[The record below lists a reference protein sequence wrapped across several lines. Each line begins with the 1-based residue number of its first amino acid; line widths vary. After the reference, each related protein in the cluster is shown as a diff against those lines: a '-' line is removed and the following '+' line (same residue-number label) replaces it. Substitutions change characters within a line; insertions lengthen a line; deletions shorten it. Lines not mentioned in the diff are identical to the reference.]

1 LNYLTLENVTKMYG
15 EKVLFKN
22 ITLFI
27 DRFQKIALVAKN
39 GTGKTTLMRVLAG
52 VEGVEGETSKII
64 IRKDIRTG
72 FLHQDPEFR
81 ANDTIMEAIFDSPN
95 PMMHAVKA
103 YEHAML
109 HPEDAAPMQA
119 ALAKMDD
126 LKAWDFEAKIKEIL
140 FKLNIANF
148 DQRVASLSGGQ
159 KKRVALAKLLIEEPD
174 FIILDEPTNHLDL
187 DMIEW
192 LEEYLQKP
200 NLTIFMVTHDRYFLE
215 NVCDNIIELDGGTL
229 YRYKGNYSEYLE
241 KKAIREEIEG
251 VVLGKNRQ
259 LLKRELDWVRRMP
272 KARTTKS
279 KSRVDAFYDL
289 KELTNKRPN
298 TDTLEL
304 SIKFNRLGSK
314 ILELYNVSKSYGDRV
329 LIKDFSYKFKPN
341 ERVGIVGHNGS
352 GKSTLLKI
360 ITESVKPDSGRLVV
374 GETVQFGYYSQD
386 GIQLNEDKRIIEVVK
401 DIAEVI
407 PLEKGR
413 ELTAAQ
419 MLDRFLFTRDQHMV
433 YASQLSGGERRR
445 LYLLTIL
452 MKNPNF
458 LILDEPTNDLDILTL
473 NVLEDFLMEFQ
484 GCVIIVTHD
493 RYFMDKLVE
502 HVFVFEGEGQV
513 RDFNGSYT
521 EYRIQKDIEE
531 EQKRIANKPQSAIA
545 TKQNSAT
552 KLTEPERKELKRLEN
567 ELKTLETRKRDI
579 TEKFND
585 PKISTDQIKK
595 LSAELGDIQDK
606 IDTKE
611 MRWLELGE
619 LAE

>member
-1 LNYLTLENVTKMYG
+1 MYG

-27 DRFQKIALVAKN
+27 DKFQKIALVAKN

-52 VEGVEGETSKII
+52 IEGIEGETSKIL

-72 FLHQDPEFR
+72 FLHQDPDFR
-81 ANDTIMEAIFDSPN
+81 ATDTIMEAVFDSPN
-95 PMMHAVKA
+95 ILMQAVKA
-103 YEHAML
+103 YERALL
-109 HPEDAAPMQA
+109 HPEDETQMQA

-140 FKLNIANF
+140 FKLKIS
-148 DQRVASLSGGQ
+148 DLEQRVSSLSGGQ
-159 KKRVALAKLLIEEPD
+159 KKRLALAKLLIDEPD

-192 LEEYLQKP
+192 LEEYLQQP

-215 NVCDNIIELDGGTL
+215 NVCDTIIEMDGGAL

-289 KELTNKRPN
+289 KELTNKRPDN
-298 TDTLEL
+298 DTLEL

-314 ILELYNVSKSYGDRV
+314 ILELYNVSKSYGDKNLV
-329 LIKDFSYKFKPN
+329 KDFSYKFKPN
-341 ERVGIVGHNGS
+341 ERVGIVGTNGA

-360 ITESVKPDSGRLVV
+360 ITESVLPDSGRIVV

-386 GIQLNEDKRIIEVVK
+386 GIKLNEDKRIIDVVK

-445 LYLLTIL
+445 LYLLTVL

-473 NVLEDFLMEFQ
+473 NVLEDFLLDFQ

-502 HVFVFEGEGQV
+502 HVFVFEGDGHI
-513 RDFNGSYT
+513 RDFNGTYT
-521 EYRIQKDIEE
+521 EYRIQKDLEE
-531 EQKRIANKPQSAIA
+531 EQRRAANKPQTAA
-545 TKQNSAT
+545 VAKQNPTT
-552 KLTEPERKELKRLEN
+552 KLTETERKELKRLEN

-585 PKISTDQIKK
+585 PTISTAQITK
-595 LSAELGDIQDK
+595 LSAELGEIQDK
-606 IDTKE
+606 IETKE

-619 LAE
+619 MAE

>member
-1 LNYLTLENVTKMYG
+1 
-15 EKVLFKN
+15 
-22 ITLFI
+22 
-27 DRFQKIALVAKN
+27 
-39 GTGKTTLMRVLAG
+39 
-52 VEGVEGETSKII
+52 
-64 IRKDIRTG
+64 
-72 FLHQDPEFR
+72 
-81 ANDTIMEAIFDSPN
+81 
-95 PMMHAVKA
+95 
-103 YEHAML
+103 
-109 HPEDAAPMQA
+109 
-119 ALAKMDD
+119 MDD

-140 FKLNIANF
+140 FKLKIS
-148 DQRVASLSGGQ
+148 DLEQRVSSLSGGQ
-159 KKRVALAKLLIEEPD
+159 KKRLALAKLLIDEPD

-192 LEEYLQKP
+192 LEEYLQQP

-215 NVCDNIIELDGGTL
+215 NVCDTIIEMDGGAL

-289 KELTNKRPN
+289 KELTNKRPDN
-298 TDTLEL
+298 DTLEL

-314 ILELYNVSKSYGDRV
+314 ILELYNVSKSYGDKNLV
-329 LIKDFSYKFKPN
+329 KDFSYKFKPN
-341 ERVGIVGHNGS
+341 ERVGIVGTNGA

-360 ITESVKPDSGRLVV
+360 ITESVLPDSGRIVV

-386 GIQLNEDKRIIEVVK
+386 GIKLNEDKRIIDVVK

-445 LYLLTIL
+445 LYLLTVL

-473 NVLEDFLMEFQ
+473 NVLEDFLLDFQ

-502 HVFVFEGEGQV
+502 HVFVFEGDGHI
-513 RDFNGSYT
+513 RDFNGTYT
-521 EYRIQKDIEE
+521 EYRIQKDLEE
-531 EQKRIANKPQSAIA
+531 EQRRAANKPQTAA
-545 TKQNSAT
+545 VAKQNPTT
-552 KLTEPERKELKRLEN
+552 KLTETERKELKRLEN

-585 PKISTDQIKK
+585 PTISTAQITK
-595 LSAELGDIQDK
+595 LSAELGEIQDK
-606 IDTKE
+606 IETKE

-619 LAE
+619 MAE

>member
-1 LNYLTLENVTKMYG
+1 MNYLTLENVTKMYG

-52 VEGVEGETSKII
+52 IEGIEGETSKIL

-72 FLHQDPEFR
+72 FLHQDPDFR
-81 ANDTIMEAIFDSPN
+81 ATDTIMEAVFDSPN
-95 PMMHAVKA
+95 ILMQAVKA
-103 YEHAML
+103 YERALL
-109 HPEDAAPMQA
+109 HPEEETQMQA

-140 FKLNIANF
+140 FKLKIS
-148 DQRVASLSGGQ
+148 DLEQRVSSLSGGQ
-159 KKRVALAKLLIEEPD
+159 KKRLALAKLLIDEPD

-192 LEEYLQKP
+192 LEEYLQQP

-215 NVCDNIIELDGGTL
+215 NVCDTIIEMDGGSL

-289 KELTNKRPN
+289 KELTNKRPDN
-298 TDTLEL
+298 DTLEL

-314 ILELYNVSKSYGDRV
+314 ILELYNVSKSYGEKNLV
-329 LIKDFSYKFKPN
+329 KDFSYKFKPN
-341 ERVGIVGHNGS
+341 ERVGIVGTNGA

-360 ITESVKPDSGRLVV
+360 ITESVLPDSGRIVV

-386 GIQLNEDKRIIEVVK
+386 GIKLNEDKRIIDVVK

-445 LYLLTIL
+445 LYLLTVL

-473 NVLEDFLMEFQ
+473 NVLEDFLLDFQ

-502 HVFVFEGEGQV
+502 HVFVFEGDGHI
-513 RDFNGSYT
+513 RDFNGTYT
-521 EYRIQKDIEE
+521 EYRIQKDLEE
-531 EQKRIANKPQSAIA
+531 EQKRTANKPQTAA
-545 TKQNSAT
+545 VAKQNPTT
-552 KLTEPERKELKRLEN
+552 KLTETERKELKRLEN

-585 PKISTDQIKK
+585 PTISTAQITK
-595 LSAELGDIQDK
+595 LSAELGEIQDK
-606 IDTKE
+606 IETKE

-619 LAE
+619 MSE